1 MQPKDLEWANHIFQ
15 WFMVADINSNEVTKK
30 RSTSIIG
37 LKWGLVPPAMAIRL
51 QIWERQAA
59 TNRHQGL
66 HYTDF
71 SGREDPPMDNVA
83 LCSEEHTFANL
94 FEEL

>member
-1 MQPKDLEWANHIFQ
+1 MGQSHFPVV
-15 WFMVADINSNEVTKK
+15 MVAEINSNEVTKK
-30 RSTSIIG
+30 CSTSITG
-37 LKWGLVPPAMAIRL
+37 LKWGLVPPATPIRL

-59 TNRHQGL
+59 ANRHQGL

-71 SGREDPPMDNVA
+71 SGREDPPIDNVA